1 MKQTALNGVSVY
13 RMTMTFQN
21 FTVISSLRGPDS
33 DKIEKIVLP
42 KLGTIKIKT
51 QYKEKERPEA
61 HFKEFANKNESERDL
76 NTALKMIPCIARNT
90 TYMKV

>member
-13 RMTMTFQN
+13 RMTITFQY
-21 FTVISSLRGPDS
+21 FTVISSLKGPDS

-42 KLGTIKIKT
+42 RLAAIKIKT

-61 HFKEFANKNESERDL
+61 LFKELANKNKSERDL
-76 NTALKMIPCIARNT
+76 NTALKMIPRIARNT
-90 TYMKV
+90 TYMEV